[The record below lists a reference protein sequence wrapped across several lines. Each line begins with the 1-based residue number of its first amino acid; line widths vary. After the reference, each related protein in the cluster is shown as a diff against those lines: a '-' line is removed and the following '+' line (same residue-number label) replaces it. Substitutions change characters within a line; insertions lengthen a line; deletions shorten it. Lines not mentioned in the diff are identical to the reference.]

1 MKKMAISLK
10 EERNKWRDFSQIGKL
25 NPAELSSVQLICRF
39 KAILNFFSKYTYFSF
54 GT

>member
-10 EERNKWRDFSQIGKL
+10 EEGNKWRDFSQIEKL

-39 KAILNFFSKYTYFSF
+39 KAILNFF
-54 GT
+54 